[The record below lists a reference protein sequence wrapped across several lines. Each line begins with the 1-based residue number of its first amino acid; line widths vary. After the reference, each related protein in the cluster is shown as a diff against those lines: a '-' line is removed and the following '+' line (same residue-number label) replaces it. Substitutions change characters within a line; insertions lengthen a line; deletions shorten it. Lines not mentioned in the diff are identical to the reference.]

1 MHGSIGASLTTAT
14 SNHVVVVVLNFATIA
29 LAFVEVQIQ
38 QLATIQV
45 QAIAWKPHN

>member
-14 SNHVVVVVLNFATIA
+14 SNHVVVVLNFATIA